1 MDLNYLCSLSVKAG
15 ARYSG
20 IKRRVSL
27 QHCSIAQGMQQQQQ
41 QQRLRIPGA
50 PRNEGI
56 WGGGGG
62 GGGGVDGK
70 EDVLRGGRWEE
81 MDGWL

>member
-1 MDLNYLCSLSVKAG
+1 MDLNYLCSLSVEAG
-15 ARYSG
+15 TRYRG

-27 QHCSIAQGMQQQQQ
+27 QHCSIAQGMQRQQQ

-56 WGGGGG
+56 WG